1 MTEAARGALRQA
13 LAVALAA
20 LIVGIF
26 HIPQPF
32 LAVLLAQLLGGIPC
46 QNASELFRRI
56 LSACAGCLAG
66 VAILTLAPN
75 EQWIS
80 LPLFFTLTGWG
91 TVFALR
97 RFGPACGILFGIGI
111 VAMFAESFV
120 FPARDIFFGFAH
132 LFSLIT
138 ATLAAALEGL
148 AFFREPAAT
157 KNYSPPPGSAVVIGA
172 AAVCGLLAACT
183 LLPLQLNVTTVS
195 SLTTAL
201 ALTMT
206 GGGVA
211 KKFLGGLFGIVVAL
225 VFLIPITGSGNDLAV
240 FLLGLSA
247 LIGGFEW
254 FALRLPAHAAVFR
267 QAAAMFAVT
276 ATILPQPDR
285 FITDSMERMCAGIL
299 GLCIGSACFLL
310 HSLATRS
317 PAERMQKA

>member
-1 MTEAARGALRQA
+1 
-13 LAVALAA
+13 
-20 LIVGIF
+20 
-26 HIPQPF
+26 
-32 LAVLLAQLLGGIPC
+32 
-46 QNASELFRRI
+46 
-56 LSACAGCLAG
+56 
-66 VAILTLAPN
+66 
-75 EQWIS
+75 
-80 LPLFFTLTGWG
+80 
-91 TVFALR
+91 
-97 RFGPACGILFGIGI
+97 
-111 VAMFAESFV
+111 MFAESFV

-138 ATLAAALEGL
+138 ATLAAALVGL
-148 AFFREPAAT
+148 AFFREPVAA
-157 KNYSPPPGSAVVIGA
+157 KSPNPPPGAAVVIGA
-172 AAVCGLLAACT
+172 AAVCGLIAACT

-211 KKFLGGLFGIVVAL
+211 KKFLGGLLGIIVAL
-225 VFLIPITGSGNDLAV
+225 GFLIPITGSGNDLAV

-254 FALRLPAHAAVFR
+254 FALRLPAHAAIFR
-267 QAAAMFAVT
+267 QAAAMFAVA

>member
-1 MTEAARGALRQA
+1 MTEAASGALRQA
-13 LAVALAA
+13 LAAALAA
-20 LIVGIF
+20 LVVGIF
-26 HIPQPF
+26 HIPQAF
-32 LAVLLAQLLGGIPC
+32 LAVLLAQFLGGIPF
-46 QNASELFRRI
+46 QSASELFRRI

-97 RFGPACGILFGIGI
+97 RFGGACGILFGVGI

-138 ATLAAALEGL
+138 ATLATALVSL
-148 AFFREPAAT
+148 AFFKNPVAT
-157 KNYSPPPGSAVVIGA
+157 KSHSNPPGAALVIGA
-172 AAVCGLLAACT
+172 SALGGLIAACT
-183 LLPLQLNVTTVS
+183 LLPVQLNVTTVS

-201 ALTMT
+201 TLTMA
-206 GGGVA
+206 GGGVE
-211 KKFLGGLFGIVVAL
+211 KKFLGGLLGIVVAL
-225 VFLIPITGSGNDLAV
+225 VFLIPVSGSGNDLAV
-240 FLLGLSA
+240 FLLGLSV
-247 LIGGFEW
+247 LIGAFEW
-254 FALRLPAHAAVFR
+254 FALRLPAHAAIFR

-285 FITDSMERMCAGIL
+285 FITDSMERMCAGTL

-310 HSLATRS
+310 HRLATRF
-317 PAERMQKA
+317 PAGGVQKA

>member
-20 LIVGIF
+20 LVVGIF

-32 LAVLLAQLLGGIPC
+32 LAVLLVQLLGGIPC
-46 QNASELFRRI
+46 QSASDLFRRI
-56 LSACAGCLAG
+56 LSSFAGCLAG
-66 VAILTLAPN
+66 LVILTLAPN

-97 RFGPACGILFGIGI
+97 RFGPACGTLFGIGI

-120 FPARDIFFGFAH
+120 FPARDIVFGFAH
-132 LFSLIT
+132 VFSLIT
-138 ATLAAALEGL
+138 ATLAAALVGL
-148 AFFREPAAT
+148 AFFREPVAAR
-157 KNYSPPPGSAVVIGA
+157 SQSLPPGAAVVIGA
-172 AAVCGLLAACT
+172 AAVCGLIVACT
-183 LLPLQLNVTTVS
+183 LLPVQLNVTTIS

-211 KKFLGGLFGIVVAL
+211 KKILGGLLGIVVAL
-225 VFLIPITGSGNDLAV
+225 VFLIPINGSGNDLAV

-247 LIGGFEW
+247 LIGAFEW
-254 FALRLPAHAAVFR
+254 FALRLPANAAVFR
-267 QAAAMFAVT
+267 QAAAMFAVA

-310 HSLATRS
+310 HGVATRA

>member
-1 MTEAARGALRQA
+1 MTEAARGAWRQA

-20 LIVGIF
+20 LVVGIF
-26 HIPQPF
+26 HIPQAF

-46 QNASELFRRI
+46 ESASELFRRI
-56 LSACAGCLAG
+56 LFALAGCLAG
-66 VAILTLAPN
+66 VFILTLAPN
-75 EQWIS
+75 AQWIS

-97 RFGPACGILFGIGI
+97 RFGPACAILFGIGI
-111 VAMFAESFV
+111 VAMFAEAFV
-120 FPARDIFFGFAH
+120 FPARDIVFGFAH

-138 ATLAAALEGL
+138 ATLAAALVGL
-148 AFFREPAAT
+148 AFFREPMAT
-157 KNYSPPPGSAVVIGA
+157 KSQNPSPGAAVVIGGA
-172 AAVCGLLAACT
+172 ALCGLIAACA
-183 LLPLQLNVTTVS
+183 LLPAQLNVTTVS

-211 KKFLGGLFGIVVAL
+211 KKFLGGLLGIVVAL
-225 VFLIPITGSGNDLAV
+225 VFLIPINGSGNDLAV
-240 FLLGLSA
+240 FLLGLSV

-254 FALRLPAHAAVFR
+254 FALRLPANAAVFR
-267 QAAAMFAVT
+267 QAAAMFAVA

-285 FITDSMERMCAGIL
+285 LITDSFERMCAGSL

-310 HSLATRS
+310 HGLATRS
-317 PAERMQKA
+317 TAEHIQKA

>member
-1 MTEAARGALRQA
+1 MTEAARGASRQA

-20 LIVGIF
+20 LVVGIF

-32 LAVLLAQLLGGIPC
+32 LAVLLVQLLGGIPC
-46 QNASELFRRI
+46 QSASELFRRI
-56 LSACAGCLAG
+56 LSAFAGCLAG

-120 FPARDIFFGFAH
+120 FPALDIVFGFAH

-138 ATLAAALEGL
+138 ATLAAALVGL
-148 AFFREPAAT
+148 AFFREPVAA
-157 KNYSPPPGSAVVIGA
+157 KSQSPPPGAAVVIGA
-172 AAVCGLLAACT
+172 AAVCGIIAACT

-206 GGGVA
+206 GGGVV
-211 KKFLGGLFGIVVAL
+211 KKFLGGLLGIIVAL
-225 VFLIPITGSGNDLAV
+225 GFLIPITGSGNDLAV

-247 LIGGFEW
+247 LIGAFEW

-285 FITDSMERMCAGIL
+285 LITDSMERMCAGTL

-310 HSLATRS
+310 HGLATRS

>member
-20 LIVGIF
+20 LVVGIF

-32 LAVLLAQLLGGIPC
+32 LAVLLAQLLGGMPC
-46 QNASELFRRI
+46 QSASELFRRI
-56 LSACAGCLAG
+56 LSAFAGCLAG

-138 ATLAAALEGL
+138 ATLAAALVGL
-148 AFFREPAAT
+148 AFFREPVAT
-157 KNYSPPPGSAVVIGA
+157 KSQSPPRGAAVVIGA
-172 AAVCGLLAACT
+172 AAVCGLIAACT

-211 KKFLGGLFGIVVAL
+211 KKFVGGLLGIVVAL
-225 VFLIPITGSGNDLAV
+225 VFLIPITGSVNDLAV

-267 QAAAMFAVT
+267 QAAAMFAVA

-285 FITDSMERMCAGIL
+285 FITDSMERMCAGAL
-299 GLCIGSACFLL
+299 GLCVGSACFLL

>member
-1 MTEAARGALRQA
+1 MTEAARGALRQV

-20 LIVGIF
+20 LVIGIF

-32 LAVLLAQLLGGIPC
+32 LAVLLVQLLGGIPC
-46 QNASELFRRI
+46 QSASELFRRI
-56 LSACAGCLAG
+56 LSAFAGCLVG

-80 LPLFFTLTGWG
+80 LPLLFALTGWG
-91 TVFALR
+91 TVFTLR
-97 RFGPACGILFGIGI
+97 RFGAACGILFGIGI

-120 FPARDIFFGFAH
+120 FPARDLVFGFAH

-138 ATLAAALEGL
+138 ATLAVALVSL
-148 AFFREPAAT
+148 AFFREPMAVKSQGPLHGAAI
-157 KNYSPPPGSAVVIGA
+157 VIGA
-172 AAVCGLLAACT
+172 AAVCGLIAACT
-183 LLPLQLNVTTVS
+183 LLPVQLNVTTIS

-211 KKFLGGLFGIVVAL
+211 KKFLGGLLGIVVAL

-247 LIGGFEW
+247 LIGAFEW
-254 FALRLPAHAAVFR
+254 FALRLPAHAAIFR
-267 QAAAMFAVT
+267 QAAAIFALT

-285 FITDSMERMCAGIL
+285 FITDSMERMCAAIL
-299 GLCIGSACFLL
+299 GMCIGSACFLL
-310 HSLATRS
+310 RRFATFS
-317 PAERMQKA
+317 DAECAKKA

>member
-20 LIVGIF
+20 LVVGIF

-32 LAVLLAQLLGGIPC
+32 LAVLLVQLLGGIPC
-46 QNASELFRRI
+46 QSALELFRRI
-56 LSACAGCLAG
+56 LSAFAGCLAG

-91 TVFALR
+91 TVFTLR
-97 RFGPACGILFGIGI
+97 RFGAACGILFGIGI

-120 FPARDIFFGFAH
+120 FPARDLVFGFAH

-138 ATLAAALEGL
+138 ATLAAALVGM
-148 AFFREPAAT
+148 AFFRDPVAA
-157 KNYSPPPGSAVVIGA
+157 KSQSPPPGAAVVIGG
-172 AAVCGLLAACT
+172 AAVCGLVAACT
-183 LLPLQLNVTTVS
+183 LLPVQLNVTTIS
-195 SLTTAL
+195 SFTTAL

-211 KKFLGGLFGIVVAL
+211 KKFLGGFLGIVVAL

-247 LIGGFEW
+247 FIGAFEW
-254 FALRLPAHAAVFR
+254 FALRLPAHAAIFR
-267 QAAAMFAVT
+267 QAAAIFAVT

-285 FITDSMERMCAGIL
+285 FITDSMERMCAAIL
-299 GLCIGSACFLL
+299 GMCIGSACFLL
-310 HSLATRS
+310 RRFATFS
-317 PAERMQKA
+317 DAECAKKA

>member
-1 MTEAARGALRQA
+1 MTEAARGALQQA

-20 LIVGIF
+20 LVVGIF

-32 LAVLLAQLLGGIPC
+32 LAILLVQLLGGIPC
-46 QNASELFRRI
+46 QSALELFRRI
-56 LSACAGCLAG
+56 LSAFVGCLAG

-97 RFGPACGILFGIGI
+97 RFGPSCGILFGIGI

-120 FPARDIFFGFAH
+120 FPARDIVFGFAH
-132 LFSLIT
+132 LFSLVT
-138 ATLAAALEGL
+138 ATMAAALVGL
-148 AFFREPAAT
+148 AFFREPMVG
-157 KNYSPPPGSAVVIGA
+157 KSQSPPPGSAVVIGA
-172 AAVCGLLAACT
+172 AAVCGLIAACT

-211 KKFLGGLFGIVVAL
+211 KKFLGGLLGIVVAL

>member
-46 QNASELFRRI
+46 QSALELFRRI
-56 LSACAGCLAG
+56 LSAFAGCLAG

-138 ATLAAALEGL
+138 ATLAAALVGL

-172 AAVCGLLAACT
+172 AAVCGLIAACT

-211 KKFLGGLFGIVVAL
+211 KKFGGGLLGIVVAL
-225 VFLIPITGSGNDLAV
+225 VFLIPIIGSGNDLAV

-247 LIGGFEW
+247 LIGFFEW
-254 FALRLPAHAAVFR
+254 FTLRLPAHAAVFR
-267 QAAAMFAVT
+267 QAAAMFAVA
-276 ATILPQPDR
+276 ATILVRQHRQPN
-285 FITDSMERMCAGIL
+285 
-299 GLCIGSACFLL
+299 
-310 HSLATRS
+310 
-317 PAERMQKA
+317 Q

>member
-13 LAVALAA
+13 LAAALAA
-20 LIVGIF
+20 LVVGIF

-32 LAVLLAQLLGGIPC
+32 LAVLLVQLLGGIPC
-46 QNASELFRRI
+46 QSASDLFRRI
-56 LSACAGCLAG
+56 LSVFAGCLAG
-66 VAILTLAPN
+66 LAILTLAPN

-120 FPARDIFFGFAH
+120 FPARNIVFGFAH

-138 ATLAAALEGL
+138 ATLAVALVGL
-148 AFFREPAAT
+148 AFFREPIAA
-157 KNYSPPPGSAVVIGA
+157 KSQSLSPGAAVVIGA
-172 AAVCGLLAACT
+172 AAVCGLIAACT
-183 LLPLQLNVTTVS
+183 LLPVQLSVITIS

-201 ALTMT
+201 ALAMT

-211 KKFLGGLFGIVVAL
+211 KKFLGGLLGIVVAL
-225 VFLIPITGSGNDLAV
+225 VFLIPINGSGNDLAV

-247 LIGGFEW
+247 LIGAFEW
-254 FALRLPAHAAVFR
+254 FALRLPANAVVFR

-276 ATILPQPDR
+276 ATMLPQPDR

-310 HSLATRS
+310 QGLATRS
-317 PAERMQKA
+317 TAERMQKA

>member
-1 MTEAARGALRQA
+1 MTEASRGALRQA
-13 LAVALAA
+13 LTVALAA

-32 LAVLLAQLLGGIPC
+32 LAVLLAQLLGGMPC
-46 QNASELFRRI
+46 QSASELFRRI
-56 LSACAGCLAG
+56 LSAFAGCLAG

-120 FPARDIFFGFAH
+120 FPARNIVFGFAH

-138 ATLAAALEGL
+138 ATLAVALVGL
-148 AFFREPAAT
+148 AFFREPIAV
-157 KNYSPPPGSAVVIGA
+157 KSQSLSP
-172 AAVCGLLAACT
+172 AVCGLIAACT

-195 SLTTAL
+195 SLTTVL

-211 KKFLGGLFGIVVAL
+211 KKFVGGLLGIVVAL

-267 QAAAMFAVT
+267 QAAAMFAVA

-285 FITDSMERMCAGIL
+285 FITDSMERMCAGTL

>member
-20 LIVGIF
+20 LVVGIF

-46 QNASELFRRI
+46 QSALELFRRI
-56 LSACAGCLAG
+56 LSAFVGCLAG

-138 ATLAAALEGL
+138 ATLAAALVGL

>member
-1 MTEAARGALRQA
+1 MRRERLHTPRKMTEAARGALRQA

-20 LIVGIF
+20 LVVGIF

-32 LAVLLAQLLGGIPC
+32 LAVLLVQLLGGIPC
-46 QNASELFRRI
+46 QSALELFRRI
-56 LSACAGCLAG
+56 LSAFVGCLAG
-66 VAILTLAPN
+66 VVILTLAPN

-120 FPARDIFFGFAH
+120 FPARDIVFGFAH

-138 ATLAAALEGL
+138 ATLAAALVGL
-148 AFFREPAAT
+148 AFFREPMGA
-157 KNYSPPPGSAVVIGA
+157 KNQSPPLGAAVVIGA
-172 AAVCGLLAACT
+172 AAVSGLIAACT
-183 LLPLQLNVTTVS
+183 LLPVQLNVTTIS

-211 KKFLGGLFGIVVAL
+211 KKILGGLLGIVVAL
-225 VFLIPITGSGNDLAV
+225 VFLIPINGSGNDLAV

-247 LIGGFEW
+247 V
-254 FALRLPAHAAVFR
+254 VFR
-267 QAAAMFAVT
+267 QAAAMFAVA
-276 ATILPQPDR
+276 ATMLPQPDR
-285 FITDSMERMCAGIL
+285 FITDSMERMYAGFL

>member
-20 LIVGIF
+20 LVVGIF

-32 LAVLLAQLLGGIPC
+32 LAVLLAQLLGGMPC
-46 QNASELFRRI
+46 QSASELFRRI
-56 LSACAGCLAG
+56 LSAFAGCLAG

-132 LFSLIT
+132 LFSLIA
-138 ATLAAALEGL
+138 ATLAAALVGL
-148 AFFREPAAT
+148 AFFREPVAA
-157 KNYSPPPGSAVVIGA
+157 KSQSPPLGSAVVIGA
-172 AAVCGLLAACT
+172 AAVCGLVTACT
-183 LLPLQLNVTTVS
+183 LLPLQLNVIMVS
-195 SLTTAL
+195 SLTAAL
-201 ALTMT
+201 AFTMT

-211 KKFLGGLFGIVVAL
+211 KKFVGGLLGIVVAL

-267 QAAAMFAVT
+267 QAAAMFAVA

-299 GLCIGSACFLL
+299 GLCVGSACFLL
-310 HSLATRS
+310 HALATRS
-317 PAERMQKA
+317 TAERMQNA

>member
-13 LAVALAA
+13 LAAALAA
-20 LIVGIF
+20 LVVGIF

-32 LAVLLAQLLGGIPC
+32 LAVLLVQLLGGIPC
-46 QNASELFRRI
+46 QSTSDLFRRI
-56 LSACAGCLAG
+56 LSAFAGCLAG
-66 VAILTLAPN
+66 LAILTLVPN

-120 FPARDIFFGFAH
+120 FPARNIVFGFAH

-138 ATLAAALEGL
+138 ATLAVALVGL
-148 AFFREPAAT
+148 AFFREPIAA
-157 KNYSPPPGSAVVIGA
+157 KSQSLSPGAAVVIGA
-172 AAVCGLLAACT
+172 AAVCGLIAACT
-183 LLPLQLNVTTVS
+183 LLPVQLNVITIS

-201 ALTMT
+201 ALAMT

-211 KKFLGGLFGIVVAL
+211 KKFLGGLLGIVVAL
-225 VFLIPITGSGNDLAV
+225 VFLIPINGSGNDLAV

-247 LIGGFEW
+247 LIGAFEW
-254 FALRLPAHAAVFR
+254 FALRLPANAVVFR
-267 QAAAMFAVT
+267 QAAAMFAVA

-310 HSLATRS
+310 HGVATRA

>member
-20 LIVGIF
+20 LVVGIF

-46 QNASELFRRI
+46 QSASELFRRI
-56 LSACAGCLAG
+56 LSSFAGCLAG

-97 RFGPACGILFGIGI
+97 RFGPACAILFGIGI

-120 FPARDIFFGFAH
+120 FPARDIVLGFAH
-132 LFSLIT
+132 LFSLLT
-138 ATLAAALEGL
+138 ATLAAALVAL
-148 AFFREPAAT
+148 AFFREPMAA
-157 KNYSPPPGSAVVIGA
+157 KSQHPSPGSAVVIGA
-172 AAVCGLLAACT
+172 AAVCGLIAACV
-183 LLPLQLNVTTVS
+183 LLPVQLNVTTIS

-201 ALTMT
+201 TLTMT

-211 KKFLGGLFGIVVAL
+211 KKFLGGLLGILLAL
-225 VFLIPITGSGNDLAV
+225 VFLIPINSSGNDLAV

-247 LIGGFEW
+247 VIGGFEW
-254 FALRLPAHAAVFR
+254 FVVRLPAHAAVFR
-267 QAAAMFAVT
+267 MGAAIFAVA

-285 FITDSMERMCAGIL
+285 LITDSMERMCAATL

-310 HSLATRS
+310 HGFATRS
-317 PAERMQKA
+317 PVERMLKA

>member
-13 LAVALAA
+13 LAAALAA
-20 LIVGIF
+20 LVVGIF

-32 LAVLLAQLLGGIPC
+32 LAVLLVQLLGGIPC
-46 QNASELFRRI
+46 QSASDLFRRI
-56 LSACAGCLAG
+56 LSSFAGCLAG
-66 VAILTLAPN
+66 LVILTLAPN

-120 FPARDIFFGFAH
+120 FPARNIVFGFAH

-138 ATLAAALEGL
+138 ATLAVALVGL
-148 AFFREPAAT
+148 AFFREPIAA
-157 KNYSPPPGSAVVIGA
+157 KSQSLSSGAAVVIGA
-172 AAVCGLLAACT
+172 AAVCGLIAACT
-183 LLPLQLNVTTVS
+183 LLPVQLNVTTIS

-211 KKFLGGLFGIVVAL
+211 KKFLGGLLGIVVAL
-225 VFLIPITGSGNDLAV
+225 VFLIPINGSGNDLAV
-240 FLLGLSA
+240 FLLGLSV
-247 LIGGFEW
+247 LIGAFEW
-254 FALRLPAHAAVFR
+254 FALRLPANAVVYR

-310 HSLATRS
+310 HGVATRA

>member
-20 LIVGIF
+20 LVVGIF

-32 LAVLLAQLLGGIPC
+32 LAVLLVQLLGGIPC
-46 QNASELFRRI
+46 QSASELFRRI
-56 LSACAGCLAG
+56 LSAFAGCLAG
-66 VAILTLAPN
+66 VAILTLPPN

-120 FPARDIFFGFAH
+120 FPARDIVFGFAH

-138 ATLAAALEGL
+138 ATLAAALVGL
-148 AFFREPAAT
+148 AFFRNPVST
-157 KNYSPPPGSAVVIGA
+157 KGHSTPPGAAVVIGG
-172 AAVCGLLAACT
+172 AAVCGLIAACT
-183 LLPLQLNVTTVS
+183 LLPVQLNVTTVS

-201 ALTMT
+201 ALSMS

-211 KKFLGGLFGIVVAL
+211 KKFLGGLLGIIVAL

-247 LIGGFEW
+247 LIGAFEW

-267 QAAAMFAVT
+267 QAAAMFAVA
-276 ATILPQPDR
+276 ATIMPQPDR

-310 HSLATRS
+310 HGLATRS
-317 PAERMQKA
+317 HAERMQKA

>member
-1 MTEAARGALRQA
+1 
-13 LAVALAA
+13 
-20 LIVGIF
+20 
-26 HIPQPF
+26 
-32 LAVLLAQLLGGIPC
+32 LLGGIPC
-46 QNASELFRRI
+46 QSALELFRRI
-56 LSACAGCLAG
+56 LSAFAGCLAG

-80 LPLFFTLTGWG
+80 LSLFFTLTGWG
-91 TVFALR
+91 MVFALR
-97 RFGPACGILFGIGI
+97 RFGPACGTLFGIGI
-111 VAMFAESFV
+111 VAMFAESCV
-120 FPARDIFFGFAH
+120 FPARDIVFGFAH
-132 LFSLIT
+132 LFSLVT
-138 ATLAAALEGL
+138 ATMAAALVGL

-157 KNYSPPPGSAVVIGA
+157 KNYSPPPGAAVVIGA
-172 AAVCGLLAACT
+172 SAACGLIAVCT

-211 KKFLGGLFGIVVAL
+211 KKFVGGLLGIVVAL

-247 LIGGFEW
+247 LIGFFEW

-267 QAAAMFAVT
+267 QAAAMFAVA

-310 HSLATRS
+310 HGLAARS
-317 PAERMQKA
+317 TAERMQKV

>member
-1 MTEAARGALRQA
+1 MTEAARGALRQT

-20 LIVGIF
+20 LVVGIF
-26 HIPQPF
+26 HIPQAF
-32 LAVLLAQLLGGIPC
+32 LAVLLVQLLGGIPC
-46 QNASELFRRI
+46 QSASDFFRRI
-56 LSACAGCLAG
+56 LSAFAGCLAG
-66 VAILTLAPN
+66 LAILTLAPN

-120 FPARDIFFGFAH
+120 FPARDIVFGFAH

-138 ATLAAALEGL
+138 ATLAAALVGL
-148 AFFREPAAT
+148 AFFREPMVG
-157 KNYSPPPGSAVVIGA
+157 KSQSPPPGSAVVIGV
-172 AAVCGLLAACT
+172 AAVCGLIAACT

-211 KKFLGGLFGIVVAL
+211 KKFLGGLLGMLVAL
-225 VFLIPITGSGNDLAV
+225 VFLIPINGSGNDLAV

-247 LIGGFEW
+247 LIGAFEW

-310 HSLATRS
+310 HGVATRA
-317 PAERMQKA
+317 PTERVQKA

>member
-1 MTEAARGALRQA
+1 MTESARGALRQA
-13 LAVALAA
+13 LAAALAA
-20 LIVGIF
+20 LVVGIF

-46 QNASELFRRI
+46 QSASELFRRI
-56 LSACAGCLAG
+56 LSAFAGCLAG

-80 LPLFFTLTGWG
+80 LPLFFILSGWG

-97 RFGPACGILFGIGI
+97 RFGGACCILFGIGI

-120 FPARDIFFGFAH
+120 FPAHDIVFGFAH

-138 ATLAAALEGL
+138 ATLSAALVGL
-148 AFFREPAAT
+148 AFFREPVAA
-157 KNYSPPPGSAVVIGA
+157 KSQGPPPGAAVVIGA
-172 AAVCGLLAACT
+172 AAVCGLIAACT

-310 HSLATRS
+310 HGLATRS
-317 PAERMQKA
+317 TAERMQKA

>member
-13 LAVALAA
+13 LAAALAA
-20 LIVGIF
+20 LVVGIF
-26 HIPQPF
+26 HIPQSF
-32 LAVLLAQLLGGIPC
+32 LAVLLAQLLGGMPC
-46 QNASELFRRI
+46 QSASELFHRI
-56 LSACAGCLAG
+56 LSAFAGCLAG

-91 TVFALR
+91 TVFVLQ
-97 RFGPACGILFGIGI
+97 RFGGACGILFGIGI
-111 VAMFAESFV
+111 VAMFAEAFV

-138 ATLAAALEGL
+138 ATLAAALVGL
-148 AFFREPAAT
+148 AFFREPVAA
-157 KNYSPPPGSAVVIGA
+157 KSQSPEPGAAVVIGA
-172 AAVCGLLAACT
+172 AVVCGLIAACT
-183 LLPLQLNVTTVS
+183 LLPAQLNVTTVS
-195 SLTTAL
+195 SFTTAL
-201 ALTMT
+201 TLTMS

-211 KKFLGGLFGIVVAL
+211 KKFLGGLLGIVVAF
-225 VFLIPITGSGNDLAV
+225 VFLIPINGSGNDLAV

-247 LIGGFEW
+247 LIGAFEW
-254 FALRLPAHAAVFR
+254 FALRLPSHAAVFR

-285 FITDSMERMCAGIL
+285 FITDSMERMCAGTL

-310 HSLATRS
+310 HALATRS
-317 PAERMQKA
+317 AAERMQNA